1 MGKIEEIY
9 GENQSNFF
17 FKNLYLARKKHHEM
31 IIPYISDED
40 EILDIGTTPILDN
53 HENFFLNHYKFQH
66 KITCFSDQNLDKLKT
81 NFPNLKT
88 IQGDGRN
95 TNLPDNSYDIVMSN
109 ATLEHVGNYQNQCKF
124 VKELYRISRKRCI
137 ISTPNRYFPIDS
149 HTMLPFIHWLPKK
162 IHRKILKLLNK
173 NFLAKEEN
181 LNLISTKDII
191 EICKM
196 CNLNNFKILRMKYYL
211 FTSNLI
217 LILDKNK

>member
-1 MGKIEEIY
+1 MVTCNI
-9 GENQSNFF
+9 
-17 FKNLYLARKKHHEM
+17 
-31 IIPYISDED
+31 
-40 EILDIGTTPILDN
+40 
-53 HENFFLNHYKFQH
+53 

-81 NFPNLKT
+81 NFPKLKT

-109 ATLEHVGNYQNQCKF
+109 ATLEHVGSYQNQCKF

-162 IHRKILKLLNK
+162 IHRKILKLLNQS
-173 NFLAKEEN
+173 FLAKEEN
-181 LNLISTKDII
+181 LNLISTKDIV
-191 EICKM
+191 EICRM

>member
-9 GENQSNFF
+9 GANQSKFF
-17 FKNLYLARKKHHEM
+17 VKNLYLARKKHHEM
-31 IIPYISDED
+31 IIPYISKED
-40 EILDIGTTPILDN
+40 EILDIGTTPILEN
-53 HENFFLNHYKFQH
+53 HENFFLNHYKFPD

-88 IQGDGRN
+88 IQGDGRG
-95 TNLPDNSYDIVMSN
+95 TNLPDSSYDVVMSN
-109 ATLEHVGNYQNQCKF
+109 ATLEHVGSYQNQCKF
-124 VKELYRISRKRCI
+124 IKELYRISRKRCI

-162 IHRKILKLLNK
+162 IHRKVLKLLNQS
-173 NFLAKEEN
+173 FLAKEEN
-181 LNLISTKDII
+181 LNLISTKDMV
-191 EICKM
+191 EICTM
-196 CNLNNFKILRMKYYL
+196 CNLNNFKILKMKYYL